1 MQQTPVPGQE
11 SRKSTFREDLR
22 DIFMNTQS
30 LFSISKTLPP
40 RLQSETDSIYI
51 LGQKFSLEQEKDPR
65 TVNKIIEKALS
76 DIIWFSYRRNFPILR
91 PKTEKTYISDTG
103 WGCSIRVGQMMF
115 AEALRRHFGNSK
127 KLAFTVSLF
136 SDCELDPEIAPFGIQ
151 QITPASAHV
160 FKLQPGDWFKFTH
173 VILIFEELCHNFAQ
187 KILPDLEFMLFS
199 DGIIFI
205 NQIYEKVSGYSGCLL
220 CREAAFDNKFRD
232 KLCENCRK
240 FQKSLFLTIC
250 LMPSPTHLRVEDMD
264 CIYEL
269 LSSRFSVGMMGGKPG
284 RAKFFVGAKEKDF
297 LCKDP
302 HYVQDAVIG
311 FDDLS
316 SFFCHE
322 IKYVDVRKMSS
333 SLAFGF
339 YLKDE
344 REFEEFEGFLRKG
357 KEKLGEKWLLGFE
370 EEFYQEKE
378 FQEMMMQEEEE
389 EKKGDER
396 EEIEEKEDGNLII
409 LERKKS
415 KGKKE
420 CLVTN

>member
-1 MQQTPVPGQE
+1 MHQTPVPGQE

-40 RLQSETDSIYI
+40 RLQNETDSIYI
-51 LGQKFSLEQEKDPR
+51 LGQKFNLEQEKDPR
-65 TVNKIIEKALS
+65 T
-76 DIIWFSYRRNFPILR
+76 
-91 PKTEKTYISDTG
+91 
-103 WGCSIRVGQMMF
+103 
-115 AEALRRHFGNSK
+115 
-127 KLAFTVSLF
+127 
-136 SDCELDPEIAPFGIQ
+136 
-151 QITPASAHV
+151 
-160 FKLQPGDWFKFTH
+160 GDWFKFTH

-205 NQIYEKVSGYSGCLL
+205 NQIYEKVTGYSGCSL
-220 CREAAFDNKFRD
+220 CREAVFDNKFRD

-264 CIYEL
+264 CISEL

-284 RAKFFVGAKEKDF
+284 RAKFFVGSKERDF

-311 FDDLS
+311 FNDIS

-378 FQEMMMQEEEE
+378 FQEMMMQEEE
-389 EKKGDER
+389 KKWEER
-396 EEIEEKEDGNLII
+396 EEVEEKEDGNLII

-415 KGKKE
+415 KGKNE